1 MADIDND
8 IESAR
13 KAFGKFDKNGDGTI
27 TAAEYKSVMAE
38 LGDFTVTETVAQ
50 AIINAHDGDSDGRLD
65 FDEFWASRQA

>member
-1 MADIDND
+1 MADID

-13 KAFGKFDKNGDGTI
+13 NAFDKFDKNGDGTI

-50 AIINAHDGDSDGRLD
+50 AIINAHDGNADGRLN
-65 FDEFWASRQA
+65 FDEFLASRQG